1 MQYKE
6 ARIIVDFCGNGEF
19 PDGFSYVC
27 DNEKCILSYEGLT
40 KSYSCRNLPAD
51 YLPVVLNGFFSGFE
65 GDIVTEGYDESKG
78 CSYIKRTVN
87 DSFVTFEVYN
97 QGENTAYNIIIN

>member
-1 MQYKE
+1 MDGGITIE
-6 ARIIVDFCGNGEF
+6 FSGNGDF

-27 DNEKCILSYEGLT
+27 DGEKCTLYYEGLT
-40 KSYSCRNLPAD
+40 KSYSCHSLPKD
-51 YLPVVLNGFFSGFE
+51 YLPVVLHGFFNGFE
-65 GDIVTEGYDESKG
+65 GKVITEGYDESKC

-97 QGENTAYNIIIN
+97 QGETTAYNIIVN